1 MGDPCRNPSPLAW
14 PATKSLFYAVQHLL
28 VDLGVIGW
36 VQKFLP
42 TAPMHVGHLLPT

>member
-1 MGDPCRNPSPLAW
+1 MGDPYRNPSHLAW

-42 TAPMHVGHLLPT
+42 TAPMHVGHSLPT